1 VGRLLVQPDAQGPRM
16 RVGVLWFVLVVPAAW
31 FGVGWTAALFS
42 LVAAVA
48 ALQTRLVWTRNG
60 YWASRALAAPAAF
73 LLPWLAVID
82 ESLAG
87 AFIVLLPGLIVIR
100 SAMIDPARRRVSVV
114 ATTGVTLR
122 SAVPAGLAATGMV
135 LAHHTGPASAVTL
148 VVLISGYDLGCFLF
162 GAESSPVTGI
172 VGGAIC
178 TMALAA
184 PIWAFQLPP
193 FDGRFEVFVYAGL
206 VAVTAPLG
214 QLMGSLA
221 LPSASS
227 WAPALRRLDTYIITA
242 PLWAWSLSRYLS

>member
-1 VGRLLVQPDAQGPRM
+1 M
-16 RVGVLWFVLVVPAAW
+16 RIGVLWFALLVPAAW

-42 LVAAVA
+42 LLAAVA
-48 ALQTRLVWTRNG
+48 ALQTRQVWARHG
-60 YWASRALAAPAAF
+60 YWASRALVAPAA
-73 LLPWLAVID
+73 LALPWLAVIG

-87 AFIVLLPGLIVIR
+87 AVILVLPLVVAIR
-100 SAMIDPARRRVSVV
+100 SAMVGPPRRRVSVV

-122 SAVPAGLAATGMV
+122 CAVPAGLAATGMV
-135 LAHHTGPASAVTL
+135 LAGHTGAASAVTL

-172 VGGAIC
+172 IGGVVC

-184 PIWAFQLPP
+184 PMWAFQLPP
-193 FDGRFEVFVYAGL
+193 FDGRPEVFVYAGL

-214 QLMGSLA
+214 QLVGSLA
-221 LPSASS
+221 LPSAAS
-227 WAPALRRLDTYIITA
+227 WAPALRRLDAYILTA

>member
-1 VGRLLVQPDAQGPRM
+1 MRL
-16 RVGVLWFVLVVPAAW
+16 GVLWFVLLVPAAW
-31 FGVGWTAALFS
+31 FGVGWTALLFS
-42 LVAAVA
+42 VVAAVA
-48 ALQTRLVWTRNG
+48 ALQIRQVWSRQG

-73 LLPWLAVID
+73 LLPWFAVIN

-87 AFIVLLPGLIVIR
+87 AAMVLLPLVVAIR
-100 SAMIDPARRRVSVV
+100 VAMVGAPRRRVSVV
-114 ATTGVTLR
+114 ASTGVTLR

-135 LAHHTGPASAVTL
+135 LTGHTGGASTVAL

-172 VGGAIC
+172 VGGVIC

-184 PIWAFQLPP
+184 PMWAFQLPP
-193 FDGRFEVFVYAGL
+193 FDGRIEGFVYAGL

-227 WAPALRRLDTYIITA
+227 WAPALRRLDAYIVTA